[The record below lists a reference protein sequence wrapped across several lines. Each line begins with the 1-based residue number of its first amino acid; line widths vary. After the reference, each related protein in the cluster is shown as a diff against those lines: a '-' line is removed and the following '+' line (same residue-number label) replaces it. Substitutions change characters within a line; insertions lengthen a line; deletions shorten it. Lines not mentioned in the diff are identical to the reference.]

1 MQKNTG
7 TGQGGKKQADFDAAF
22 DKYAKMLNQDYKNQ
36 FKKVEYAGAATKQ
49 QKINQAVR
57 SGKQVEYVK
66 KGGGNKNES
75 VKIGEILNDD
85 SIIEIKENPKELGIQ
100 VSQKR
105 NELNLS
111 QDQLAK
117 KINEL
122 TSVIKDMENG
132 TGAYNP
138 NIVIKIEK
146 ALGFKIDRSAWKQ
159 KEK

>member
-1 MQKNTG
+1 MQKNPG
-7 TGQGGKKQADFDAAF
+7 TGKGKKQADFDSAF
-22 DKYAKMLNQDYKNQ
+22 DKYASMLTQEYKNQ

-57 SGKQVEYVK
+57 SGKQIEYVK
-66 KGGGNKNES
+66 KGGGNKNEAT
-75 VKIGEILNDD
+75 KIAEILNDD

-105 NELNLS
+105 QELKLN
-111 QDQLAK
+111 QEQLAK
-117 KINEL
+117 KINEQ
-122 TSVIKDMENG
+122 TSVIKDIENG
-132 TGAYNP
+132 TGTYNP

-146 ALGFKIDRSAWKQ
+146 ALDFKVDRSAWKQ